1 MDAAK
6 IVADELNRG
15 RYTNVLKYF
24 FDKPDAY
31 EQAFTDSEDDLS
43 DDESGMIRL
52 NNIPNLQL
60 SEDEDEEE
68 CIGLASD
75 ELDPSGGKKLT
86 PVAPETPATTTESG
100 GALASSTS
108 HDASYVF
115 SGASQ
120 SDEHVVTVGPS
131 RPVELLT
138 DSVCDLGTD
147 EPQQYTLR
155 KDHHLAEITKSIPRN
170 ATYTSHD
177 VQNEVIEMMSAILT
191 EEIVREIGDS
201 WYTIKVDGTRDPT
214 VESSRAFG
222 ADVRIEAVGLLR
234 AVTQLSFKFIANLIR
249 RVLALLEPPNRMLQ
263 AENMDLY
270 TAVTLVNSASECIGQ
285 LRNETAFCALWNTS
299 VPAAND
305 DATTTTGPS
314 KRKRVLNQNLR
325 DFVVEESVGQ
335 NKTNEKFELER
346 LFYSVVDAVHGELC
360 ARFGERN
367 SHLIGALAALD
378 PEADRENFMDT
389 VRVKPLLE
397 LTGTELVESEYIV
410 GRQFL
415 YNKLCES
422 ELPPDDGKWTL
433 SNMLTKF
440 SGALQA
446 MPSVLTAMTNAVTLG
461 ASTAM
466 CENSFSTLKNI
477 YSEHRRSMLHKRKAH
492 LIQLAFEKDLTRRF
506 RNEWK
511 EKLMR
516 RFHSQKRRLQLY

>member
-1 MDAAK
+1 MRFVLSVLVPFDCISLSLPLEVEYQDKNTYSCVLNNPISNQTTHLDINTLCHTCAVSVSLIVLISAAAAGSLL
-6 IVADELNRG
+6 IVAA
-15 RYTNVLKYF
+15 VIVIF
-24 FDKPDAY
+24 
-31 EQAFTDSEDDLS
+31 
-43 DDESGMIRL
+43 
-52 NNIPNLQL
+52 
-60 SEDEDEEE
+60 
-68 CIGLASD
+68 CIGRKKIGKNGGVQKLLKDKLGRDIPYVHCFNHQLHLVIVHAMSV
-75 ELDPSGGKKLT
+75 ENAVEEVFHICNLLYKFFRKPTISIHYKGQTLKRLLDQRWTG
-86 PVAPETPATTTESG
+86 
-100 GALASSTS
+100 
-108 HDASYVF
+108 
-115 SGASQ
+115 
-120 SDEHVVTVGPS
+120 
-131 RPVELLT
+131 
-138 DSVCDLGTD
+138 
-147 EPQQYTLR
+147 
-155 KDHHLAEITKSIPRN
+155 HLATVSIIIDN
-170 ATYTSHD
+170 FD
-177 VQNEVIEMMSAILT
+177 DILT
-191 EEIVREIGDS
+191 VLTE
-201 WYTIKVDGTRDPT
+201 